1 MGFIINLSYDIP
13 FTLQSMLEK
22 AFAHEN
28 IVVVP
33 MSTMTEE
40 GVMEVRV
47 KEYCYCNR
55 GLNVNYY

>member
-1 MGFIINLSYDIP
+1 
-13 FTLQSMLEK
+13 MLEK

-47 KEYCYCNR
+47 KEPYITCAIM
-55 GLNVNYY
+55 V